1 MIKKQVKI
9 SEVKPN
15 PENPRLIKD
24 HKFKQLVKSI
34 QEFPEMLGL
43 REVVVDENMV
53 ILGGNMRY
61 KACVEAGLKKIDV
74 VIFAGLTDEQKKE
87 FIIKDNVNYGV
98 WDWDILAN
106 NYDTNDLTDW
116 GLNVWNPKI
125 SEIDAAD
132 ENESV
137 SEGNDTNTSEEE
149 ETEEN
154 AKEKKGIIQ
163 IEFNPEDY
171 SKAWELYQ
179 DMKKKGIDVGLIL
192 LNKLKEELCK

>member
-1 MIKKQVKI
+1 MISKQVKI
-9 SEVKPN
+9 TEVKPN

-34 QEFPEMLGL
+34 KEFPEMLKL

-61 KACVEAGLKKIDV
+61 KACIEAGLKKIDV
-74 VIFAGLTDEQKKE
+74 VIFAGLTEEQKKE
-87 FIIKDNVNYGV
+87 FVIKDNVNYGV

-116 GLNVWNPKI
+116 GLSVWNPNI
-125 SEIDAAD
+125 TELESED
-132 ENESV
+132 ENESTLQ
-137 SEGNDTNTSEEE
+137 GNDTNSSDEE
-149 ETEEN
+149 ETEEKAN
-154 AKEKKGIIQ
+154 EKKGIIQ

-171 SKAWELYQ
+171 DKAFTLYQ
-179 DMKKKGIDVGLIL
+179 DMKKKGIDVGLIF